1 MFKEFVFPY
10 LQEQCSRLGFTLYH
24 LIGPEAIRHLDQ
36 LLKIPELTAIQWV
49 PGAGNPPNESPTWF
63 SLYRKILRSGKSL
76 WLSVPPDHVRK
87 VVNVLGEKGLFITT
101 DVNSEKEAR

>member
-49 PGAGNPPNESPTWF
+49 PGAGNPPNESPTCSPF
-63 SLYRKILRSGKSL
+63 TEKYSGQGNLY
-76 WLSVPPDHVRK
+76 
-87 VVNVLGEKGLFITT
+87 GLVFHLIT
-101 DVNSEKEAR
+101 S